1 MSTSIFTLKPEEYTR
16 DIDVV
21 SAYIRDAA
29 TYLHKRTGESLEKC
43 LQYVKDTTR
52 PGGKHGIRDPE
63 VFCLSKDKPGER
75 TPTTIRF
82 SQYMQDTVE
91 RRDLMS
97 PTMATYINPKI
108 KRSLLAEYI
117 SINIKRRAQVKHEQF
132 EAEMAG
138 DEVLADFKK
147 NRQTSFKT
155 KNNSLSGAQASPY
168 TPLVN
173 KSAHSSLTSTCRSA
187 TGYGNANNEKFLF
200 GNRHYWAPDVVKSN
214 IISIIN
220 KTNYPQLEAAL
231 AKYGIRPPTHEE
243 TMECISYSTDLYW
256 RNPVET
262 ASIRELVSSLNDLE
276 RAAFVYT
283 GDLYHLAKYN
293 EAVAREFLDKL
304 STKVTESLP
313 LEEADHW
320 VGQMDSDLKVFVSLL
335 CAEELAGESI
345 KDTKKRDLVAYGRIG
360 ATAQYVSSTL
370 HHYADMIRALW
381 VTESVPAS
389 VAMLPS
395 SIRRGAVVSDTD
407 STIFTVQYWT
417 MWFEGKLDF
426 SEKSKAISYA
436 VVYLASQ
443 TIIHVL
449 ARACAQMGVIPE
461 QIHQL
466 SMKNEYAFPV
476 FSLTSRAKHYYAYIS
491 AQEGNVFKKF
501 KTEVKG
507 VALRSSNC
515 PPHVMKRANEMIC
528 EVMDLVMAGNGIS
541 AKYMLG
547 KVAAIENEIRRS
559 VESGRYE
566 YMTKT
571 TVKNEASYKN
581 PMSSAYWHHLF
592 WQEVCA
598 PKYGPTEPPIY
609 SAVKVS
615 IDAPNRT
622 ALEAWL
628 ASMEDQEFA
637 QRMAEFLKRHHK
649 TAITQLIVPE
659 ALVAVNGIPPEI
671 VKGVNIRKLI
681 AATMEPF
688 YLILE
693 SLGLYMLDPNLTRL
707 VSDTYQ

>member
-1 MSTSIFTLKPEEYTR
+1 MSSAIFTLKPEEYKR
-16 DIDVV
+16 DIDIIK
-21 SAYIRDAA
+21 AYVEDQAL
-29 TYLHKRTGESLEKC
+29 YLHKRTGQPLEVCTAHVRK
-43 LQYVKDTTR
+43 TIR
-52 PGGKHGIRDPE
+52 PGGQHALRDPE

-75 TPTTIRF
+75 TAITIPF
-82 SQYMQDTVE
+82 SQYLDDVVE
-91 RRDLMS
+91 RQDLMS
-97 PTMATYINPKI
+97 PTMATYLHPEK

-117 SINIKRRAQVKHEQF
+117 SINIKRRSSVKHQQF
-132 EAEMAG
+132 EAKMANNM
-138 DEVLADFKK
+138 VLHDFMK
-147 NRQTSFKT
+147 NTQTSLKT

-200 GNRHYWAPDVVKSN
+200 GNRHYWAPDVVKAN
-214 IISIIN
+214 ITSVIRKSD
-220 KTNYPQLEAAL
+220 YAAIQ
-231 AKYGIRPPTHEE
+231 AAIAHYGLRCPTVDEM
-243 TMECISYSTDLYW
+243 MECITYSTNLYW
-256 RNPVET
+256 RNTIEL
-262 ASIRELVSSLNDLE
+262 ASIREYVQCLNEWE

-283 GDLYHLAKYN
+283 GDLYHLAKFN
-293 EAVAREFLDKL
+293 DAAIRQFLDRL
-304 STKVTESLP
+304 SSKAAVSLD
-313 LEEADHW
+313 EAEADEW
-320 VGQMDSDLKVFVSLL
+320 IGRMDSDLKVFVSLL
-335 CAEELAGESI
+335 CAKELDGSTI
-345 KDTKKRDLVAYGRIG
+345 KDTKKRDLVAYGVIG
-360 ATAQYVSSTL
+360 GTAKLVAETL
-370 HHYADMIRALW
+370 AYYRDMIRAFW
-381 VTESVPAS
+381 VTENVPAS

-395 SIRRGAVVSDTD
+395 SIRRGAIVSDTD
-407 STIFTVQYWT
+407 STIFTVQDWT
-417 MWFEGKLDF
+417 MWFVGKLDF
-426 SEKSKAISYA
+426 SEKSLAISYT

-449 ARACAQMGVIPE
+449 ARACAQMGVIPK

-476 FSLTSRAKHYYAYIS
+476 FSLTSRAKHYFAYIS
-491 AQEGNVFKKF
+491 AQEGNVYKEFD
-501 KTEVKG
+501 TEIKG

-515 PPHVMKRANEMIC
+515 PPHVMKQAREMIC

-547 KVAAIENEIRRS
+547 KVAKIENEIRQS

-571 TVKNEASYKN
+571 TVKNESSYKN

-622 ALEAWL
+622 ALETWL
-628 ASMEDQEFA
+628 NGMEDQEFA
-637 QRMAEFLKRHHK
+637 TRMANFLKAHNK
-649 TAITQLIVPE
+649 VTVTQLIVPE
-659 ALVAVNGIPPEI
+659 ALVAVNGIPPEL